1 MYFEGHDGSDPRK
14 KRATLED
21 IQPTLDEIV
30 MNIRALSEPGSSFY
44 IRHSDDALHWADIIQ
59 NHMHT
64 CCAFHKVDQL
74 AEIQIEITGV
84 LRKCESTGCPYTD
97 THDFLRGLIASINR
111 PMNRLM
117 QKLKLDQML
126 HERTN

>member
-1 MYFEGHDGSDPRK
+1 MYFEGHDRSDPRQ

-30 MNIRALSEPGSSFY
+30 MNIRSLSEPGSEFY
-44 IRHSDDALHWADIIQ
+44 IRHSDDAMHWADVIQ
-59 NHMHT
+59 NHLRD
-64 CCAFHKVDQL
+64 CCAFHKVDEL
-74 AEIQIEITGV
+74 AALQIEMTGV
-84 LRKCESTGCPYTD
+84 LAACESEDCPHQD
-97 THDFLRGLIASINR
+97 THAFIRGLIESINT

-117 QKLKLDQML
+117 KKLSLEHML